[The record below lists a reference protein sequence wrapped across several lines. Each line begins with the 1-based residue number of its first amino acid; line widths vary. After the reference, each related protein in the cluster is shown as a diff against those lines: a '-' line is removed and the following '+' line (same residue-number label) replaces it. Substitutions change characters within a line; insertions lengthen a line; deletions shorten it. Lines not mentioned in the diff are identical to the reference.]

1 MHMKGPF
8 YYPPGLVGLG
18 IAMHDVLVA
27 ILVNELTLDQVQ
39 HIFVVPTLPQPL
51 KGVTSVFE
59 VGFLS
64 VINFNITGSS
74 LSPREKKRV
83 LLW

>member
-1 MHMKGPF
+1 MQCTCMMHMKGPF

-39 HIFVVPTLPQPL
+39 LIIR
-51 KGVTSVFE
+51 GVDTNRPHR
-59 VGFLS
+59 G
-64 VINFNITGSS
+64 G
-74 LSPREKKRV
+74 
-83 LLW
+83 